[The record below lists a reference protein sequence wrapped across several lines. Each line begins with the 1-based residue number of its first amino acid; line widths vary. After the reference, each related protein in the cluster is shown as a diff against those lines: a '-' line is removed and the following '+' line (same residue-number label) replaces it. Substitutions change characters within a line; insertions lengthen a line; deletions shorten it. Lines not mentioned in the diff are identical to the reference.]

1 MIYKQIECDN
11 CYASY
16 RTSVMLSS
24 ALMRKMMREK
34 GWSCGK
40 KDLCPKCAVK
50 KGKKHEKI

>member
-11 CYASY
+11 CHASY

-24 ALMRKMMREK
+24 ALMRKVMREK

-40 KDLCPKCAVK
+40 KDLCSKCAVK
-50 KGKKHEKI
+50 KGKKHENI